1 MKHKNHWISKRTEKY
16 TVCLCTIISTVI
28 TNSRFVNLQKV
39 ITGSVFKHSS
49 ERRAGLKLCQH
60 GKLCMYSLLVGEIIK
75 DAWSRVDYCD
85 SGFLLRA
92 LFDFNTFSMNMSK
105 NFFNVFSYLQ
115 STVFKL
121 LRSWPW
127 ITNQLDSVG
136 LLLERDLSM
145 EMRNCSSKRRIFNIS
160 LFEFI
165 SGNMVRNI
173 I

>member
-1 MKHKNHWISKRTEKY
+1 M
-16 TVCLCTIISTVI
+16 
-28 TNSRFVNLQKV
+28 
-39 ITGSVFKHSS
+39 FKHSS
-49 ERRAGLKLCQH
+49 ERRAMPAGLKLCQH

-85 SGFLLRA
+85 SGFLLRT

-127 ITNQLDSVG
+127 ILNHSNSVA

-145 EMRNCSSKRRIFNIS
+145 EMCNCSSKRLIFNIS
-160 LFEFI
+160 VFKFV
-165 SGNMVRNI
+165 SGNKVRYIRQTEHMSLFSVNQTVLRLFGDK
-173 I
+173 